1 VTRLLVA
8 CLGNA
13 LRGDDVAGL
22 LVARALRASMPAGV
36 DVEEHSDDVVT
47 LAESM
52 ARHADV
58 IVIDAVVADVPPG
71 TVLELDPPEDA
82 GARTRSSSHGLGV
95 PEALAIAR
103 VLGSEPHVRLIGIA
117 GSEFSLGSKP
127 TAAVVSAASEV
138 ARSLAAQLQEPAPCA

>member
-1 VTRLLVA
+1 MSRLLVA

-22 LVARALRASMPAGV
+22 LVARALRATIPAGV
-36 DVEEHSDDVVT
+36 DVEEHSGDVVA

-52 ARHADV
+52 ARHAEV
-58 IVIDAVVADVPPG
+58 VVIDAVVADAPAG
-71 TVLELDPPEDA
+71 SVLELEAAA
-82 GARTRSSSHGLGV
+82 GAATRTRSRSHGLGV

-117 GSEFSLGSKP
+117 GTEFRLGSQP
-127 TAAVVSAASEV
+127 TAAVVSAADAV

>member
-1 VTRLLVA
+1 MA

-22 LVARALRASMPAGV
+22 LVARALRASVPAGV
-36 DVEEHSDDVVT
+36 DVEEHSGDVVA

-52 ARHADV
+52 ARHAEV
-58 IVIDAVVADVPPG
+58 VVIDAVVADVPAG
-71 TVLELDPPEDA
+71 TVLELEAPE
-82 GARTRSSSHGLGV
+82 GAATRTRSSSHGLGV

-103 VLGSEPHVRLIGIA
+103 VLGSEPQVRLIGIA
-117 GSEFSLGSKP
+117 GSEFGLGSSP

-138 ARSLAAQLQEPAPCA
+138 ARSLGAQLQQPAPCA